1 MRERKPVPL
10 DSHCVVGS
18 APRLEPE
25 TSKMATI
32 RNMLR
37 RDQGATLAELV
48 DAVGWVPNTMR
59 PVLSGLRK
67 KGLRINKSKRDGK
80 SCYRITDIA

>member
-1 MRERKPVPL
+1 MRERKSMPL
-10 DSHCVVGS
+10 DSYYVPGS
-18 APRLEPE
+18 TPKLEPA
-25 TSKMATI
+25 TTKMATI

-67 KGLRINKSKRDGK
+67 KGLRISKSKRDGR
-80 SCYRITDIA
+80 SCYRISDPA

>member
-1 MRERKPVPL
+1 MRERKPMPL
-10 DSHCVVGS
+10 DSHYVVES
-18 APRLEPE
+18 SLRREPE

-67 KGLRINKSKRDGK
+67 KGLRINTSKRDGK
-80 SCYRITDIA
+80 SCYRITDQA